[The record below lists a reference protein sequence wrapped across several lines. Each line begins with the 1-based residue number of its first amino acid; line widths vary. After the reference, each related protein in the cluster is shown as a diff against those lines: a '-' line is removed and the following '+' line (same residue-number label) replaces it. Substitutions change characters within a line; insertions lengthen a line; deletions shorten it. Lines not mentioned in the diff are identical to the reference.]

1 MIRLIWVILVQL
13 LNLCFALIRGIWN
26 GTCGLVNLLTGNTVE
41 GRNQRRK
48 GIKEYQPSEIG
59 GFFQEDADL
68 DNMIIS
74 GGTKEKRVEAMEAYI
89 NLSCYCDS
97 AVLILHAND
106 YELEKT
112 IEQKYGGTGRLV
124 IINGKNPCFDPFYG
138 LSSKEIGQLIKESA
152 DKDDDM
158 RANVLTYLDGLTE
171 YLYAKKVRPSYELF
185 QICPYMAL
193 YQKTDDL
200 VARQVITSDQG
211 DRIKSKLMAGQSEY
225 YKLEAYFSMLDSQM
239 GDIAYKRGYGAYPV
253 NLSDEMKNKKI
264 VLINVGMDSNR
275 LLIDLIL
282 ARIKQLNRQRITL
295 ACVID
300 EISVSDNLK
309 LENWLKGAS
318 DICKRVVSATD
329 VYAMCSADERLFNA
343 LLGNSRNN
351 VIFKHT
357 SVSSAKKWSE
367 AMGYYEKEEVST
379 NVSHGKNYSP
389 YSLFP
394 GSSTS
399 SGSSISM
406 KQEYIVK
413 PEEIL
418 QMDNNEVYIYKGATS
433 ELIHTRLVKPV
444 N

>member
-1 MIRLIWVILVQL
+1 M
-13 LNLCFALIRGIWN
+13 
-26 GTCGLVNLLTGNTVE
+26 
-41 GRNQRRK
+41 
-48 GIKEYQPSEIG
+48 
-59 GFFQEDADL
+59 
-68 DNMIIS
+68 
-74 GGTKEKRVEAMEAYI
+74 
-89 NLSCYCDS
+89 
-97 AVLILHAND
+97 
-106 YELEKT
+106 
-112 IEQKYGGTGRLV
+112 
-124 IINGKNPCFDPFYG
+124 
-138 LSSKEIGQLIKESA
+138 
-152 DKDDDM
+152 
-158 RANVLTYLDGLTE
+158 
-171 YLYAKKVRPSYELF
+171 
-185 QICPYMAL
+185 
-193 YQKTDDL
+193 
-200 VARQVITSDQG
+200 ITSDQG

-367 AMGYYEKEEVST
+367 TIGYYEKEEVST
-379 NVSHGKNYSP
+379 TTSHGKNYSP

-394 GSSTS
+394 CSSTS